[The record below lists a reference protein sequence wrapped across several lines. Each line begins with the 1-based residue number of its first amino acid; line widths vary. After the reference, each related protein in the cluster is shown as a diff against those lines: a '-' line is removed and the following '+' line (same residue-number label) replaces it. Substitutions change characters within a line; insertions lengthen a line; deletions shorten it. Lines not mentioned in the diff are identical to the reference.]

1 MFLVGVL
8 VDYLRET
15 NEESRMESSIPVLL
29 EENRKFIQASAMLQA
44 DYDVEISVIELNEDG
59 SLRSLSLNTAGVEGL
74 VLLPGVGDV
83 IAERIITMRDTLGA
97 FKSVEDLLSVSG
109 IGEKKLEQMVSY
121 IIIE

>member
-1 MFLVGVL
+1 MFFVGAL

-15 NEESRMESSIPVLL
+15 NEEARMEGSIPILI

-44 DYDVEISVIELNEDG
+44 DYDEEISAIELNEDG
-59 SLRSLSLNTAGVEGL
+59 SLRSLSINIAGVDGL

-83 IAERIITMRDTLGA
+83 IAGRIIARRDSLGA
-97 FKSVEDLLSVSG
+97 FKSAEDLLSVSG
-109 IGEKKLEQMVSY
+109 IGKKKLEQMVSY